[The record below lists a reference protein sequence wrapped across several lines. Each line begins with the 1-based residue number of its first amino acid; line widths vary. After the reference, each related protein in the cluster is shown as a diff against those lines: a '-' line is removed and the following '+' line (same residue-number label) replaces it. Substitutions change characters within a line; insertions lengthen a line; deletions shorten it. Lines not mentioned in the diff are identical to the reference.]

1 MASGHKGKTEQR
13 KGKHK
18 VGRSRPAARQR
29 PVRMPLAAHRAYPP
43 LLGLWGAML
52 GAGVVVVV
60 PEPMVLQMLHGTLI
74 GTWAAT
80 AQPALAWIAGG
91 LLGTLL
97 FAFAAWRH
105 VAARRSVKRPSVAA
119 MAARQVTPINP
130 VRDLGSLRLDD
141 PVETMPFSSPAWR
154 DADLDAP
161 QPAAAAPQPAAAAPK
176 PAAVAPK
183 PAAAPAAEPADT
195 PRELDLAE
203 FAELPGRNAVWV
215 EEPAAPEPVSAP
227 APVAAPGD
235 SHVRLAPKVSD
246 QLPTP
251 GAAALARL
259 RAVPA
264 SELSLAEMVERFAGA
279 LHEVRETA
287 PGRSLGPGDMAAR
300 EAALAEALKALEALS
315 GKGRPAPRLPR
326 REDVLPVA
334 RVRFQPAYQRAR
346 GAA

>member
-1 MASGHKGKTEQR
+1 MASGQKVKTGQR
-13 KGKHK
+13 KSKHK
-18 VGRSRPAARQR
+18 ADRSRSAPRPR

-43 LLGLWGAML
+43 LLGLWGALL
-52 GAGVVVVV
+52 GAGMVVVM
-60 PEPMVLQMLHGTLI
+60 PEPMVLRMLHGTLI
-74 GTWAAT
+74 GTWATA
-80 AQPALAWIAGG
+80 AQPSLAWIIGG

-105 VAARRSVKRPSVAA
+105 VGARRGVKGPSVAA

-130 VRDLGSLRLDD
+130 QRDLGSLRLDD
-141 PVETMPFSSPAWR
+141 PVETMPFSTPAWR

-161 QPAAAAPQPAAAAPK
+161 QSAAASQPA
-176 PAAVAPK
+176 
-183 PAAAPAAEPADT
+183 PAAAPEPADQ

-215 EEPAAPEPVSAP
+215 EEAATPEPEPELAPAPAPTQTP
-227 APVAAPGD
+227 APVAAD
-235 SHVRLAPKVSD
+235 AESHVRPAPRASAP
-246 QLPTP
+246 LPTP

-287 PGRSLGPGDMAAR
+287 PGRTLGPGDLAAR

-326 REDVLPVA
+326 REETLPGA
-334 RVRFQPAYQRAR
+334 RIRFQPQFERVR